1 MADGKGNLSEIDS
14 MNIIIAKLMELLEE
28 SRKASRRTGKVRW
41 CKSKVLSFPPSSASP
56 SRSPK

>member
-28 SRKASRRTGKVRW
+28 SRKASRRTGKVR
-41 CKSKVLSFPPSSASP
+41 
-56 SRSPK
+56 